1 MTHMNGAAGVGG
13 DGRHLAGLPT
23 LADMGVLAEL
33 GTLPNTLPPEDGFLG
48 TDWRLAGADDSVPS
62 SSS

>member
-1 MTHMNGAAGVGG
+1 MGG

-23 LADMGVLAEL
+23 LADIGVLAEF
-33 GTLPNTLPPEDGFLG
+33 GTLPNTLLPEDGFLE
-48 TDWRLAGADDSVPS
+48 TDCRLAGAGDSALS